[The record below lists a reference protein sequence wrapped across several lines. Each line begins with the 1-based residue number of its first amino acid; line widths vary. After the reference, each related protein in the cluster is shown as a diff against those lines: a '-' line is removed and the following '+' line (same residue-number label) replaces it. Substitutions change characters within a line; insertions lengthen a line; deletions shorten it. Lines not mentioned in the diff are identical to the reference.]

1 MLAWAVAN
9 SLFATDS
16 STPDLHVQRGNTAQ
30 GQIAPPLFVA
40 EVTGVDLTVPVARED
55 LRLHNLVMWDNRCV
69 LHRATI
75 FDKTKYRC
83 VMHRTTVAG
92 RVPDSALAHLP
103 ESAAA

>member
-1 MLAWAVAN
+1 MAETPAQAGVFILLAWAVAN

-55 LRLHNLVMWDNRCV
+55 LRL
-69 LHRATI
+69 
-75 FDKTKYRC
+75 
-83 VMHRTTVAG
+83 
-92 RVPDSALAHLP
+92 P